1 MKNLRWYWQRLSAMS
16 PLEIPYRLRNAVR
29 DELGRFRLPPSE
41 SETPFAA
48 VVRDVDS
55 SLPPTPIFP
64 FIPNDETLRAVPE
77 RWREAARDEAER
89 FLSGRFS
96 IFALDDVNFGAKID
110 WNRDYSS
117 EKSAPADVYAPKI
130 DVANENK
137 IGDVKYIWEPARLQF
152 LPRLAQYWL
161 YSDASDARIP
171 AAIVATVRD
180 FIASNPPLC
189 SIHWASPMEVALQL
203 ISLTLTFHF
212 LRSRP
217 ESSAALT
224 PDFTRLLTKA
234 VASRLDFVRRR
245 YSAFSSAGNHL
256 IAEAAGAYFAAN
268 YWSTLKIAESTKRRA
283 KVILVREI
291 ERQTF
296 PDGVSREQSVSY
308 SFFIRDLATLAGLSG
323 EATGD
328 AFPDAY
334 WERLDR
340 IADFLDAISDRAG
353 NSPNVGD
360 EDGGRAFRLEERSA
374 SRAQT
379 LRSQR
384 LRLAATVAKLRQ
396 NAAENAALKT
406 PKKALK
412 KQIGDNAQKTRLKQ
426 AFSNAV
432 PTSDGAPT
440 EEAFWLLGA
449 PAFSSNFPQTSQ
461 TAETALFPQTSFL
474 PFLTETAPSSH
485 PSHPLQPSQPSQ
497 SPFLA
502 PNAES
507 SLPRAV
513 VFREF
518 PQGGWQSRR
527 EICGD
532 AETLL
537 VFKAGPFGYPA
548 TAAHAHADA
557 LELLLHV
564 DGVPVLLDPG
574 TFSYQNRPERPFYRS
589 SAQHNTLN
597 FAKSEQSQYINRFL
611 WGKKSTPELL
621 SVDKNLNG
629 VDFFAGKV
637 RWHSGETHERR
648 VERIGDDAW
657 RIVDRW
663 RGSEPPTLRFHFS
676 PEVAATAVATS
687 DGTGAVV
694 RVGNRRVEIAN
705 PNLAARLEPFRASP
719 AFYRLADAV
728 RLVFAAT
735 DSAGETATTL
745 RVSDAQ

>member
-41 SETPFAA
+41 SETPLAA

-55 SLPPTPIFP
+55 PLPSAPIFP
-64 FIPNDETLRAVPE
+64 FVPDAETLRAVPE

-96 IFALDDVNFGAKID
+96 IFALDDVHFGAKID
-110 WNRDYSS
+110 WNRDFSS

-130 DVANENK
+130 DVANEKK

-152 LPRLAQYWL
+152 LPRLAQHWL

-171 AAIVATVRD
+171 TAVVATVRD
-180 FIASNPPLC
+180 FVESNPPLR

-212 LRSRP
+212 LRSRS

-224 PDFTRLLTKA
+224 PDFTRLLVKT

-268 YWSTLKIAESTKRRA
+268 YWSTLKIADSTKRRA

-308 SFFIRDLATLAGLSG
+308 SFFIRDLATIAGLSG
-323 EATGD
+323 EAAGD

-340 IADFLDAISDRAG
+340 VADFLDAISDRAG

-360 EDGGRAFRLEERSA
+360 EDGGRAFRLEERST
-374 SRAQT
+374 SRVQT

-384 LRLAATVAKLRQ
+384 LRLAETVAFLRR
-396 NAAENAALKT
+396 NAVEKTALKT
-406 PKKALK
+406 SKKATPHRK
-412 KQIGDNAQKTRLKQ
+412 RDAKPNSRQKET
-426 AFSNAV
+426 FSNVVAT
-432 PTSDGAPT
+432 PDAATT

-449 PAFSSNFPQTSQ
+449 PAFPLNFPRTSQ
-461 TAETALFPQTSFL
+461 TAENASLPQTSSFPSL
-474 PFLTETAPSSH
+474 AENAPKTSTLAENAGATA
-485 PSHPLQPSQPSQ
+485 
-497 SPFLA
+497 A
-502 PNAES
+502 
-507 SLPRAV
+507 RVAV
-513 VFREF
+513 VREF
-518 PQGGWQSRR
+518 PRGGWQSRR
-527 EICGD
+527 ETSGD
-532 AETLL
+532 SETLL

-564 DGVPVLLDPG
+564 DGVPVFIDPG
-574 TFSYQNRPERPFYRS
+574 TFSYQNRPERLFYRS

-611 WGKKSTPELL
+611 WGKKSISELL
-621 SVDKNLNG
+621 SVDNYPNE
-629 VDFFAGKV
+629 VVFAGKV
-637 RWHSGETHERR
+637 RWYSGETHERR

-657 RIVDRW
+657 RVVDRW
-663 RGSEPPTLRFHFS
+663 RGTEPPTIRFHFS
-676 PEVAATAVATS
+676 PEVAATAVATP

-705 PNLAARLEPFRASP
+705 PNLAARLEPFRTSP
-719 AFYRLADAV
+719 AFYRLADAI
-728 RLVFAAT
+728 RLVFRAT
-735 DSAGETATTL
+735 DSVGETATSL
-745 RVSDAQ
+745 RVLDAD

>member
-29 DELGRFRLPPSE
+29 DELGRFRLPTPE
-41 SETPFAA
+41 STKSFAA

-55 SLPPTPIFP
+55 PLPPTPIFP
-64 FIPNDETLRAVPE
+64 FIPDAETLRAVPE
-77 RWREAARDEAER
+77 RWKTAARDEAER
-89 FLSGRFS
+89 FLNGRFS
-96 IFALDDVNFGAKID
+96 IFALDDVHFGAKID

-130 DVANENK
+130 DVADENK
-137 IGDVKYIWEPARLQF
+137 IGDVKYVWEPARLQF
-152 LPRLAQYWL
+152 LPRLAQHWL

-171 AAIVATVRD
+171 AAVVATVRD
-180 FIASNPPLC
+180 FVESNPPLR

-256 IAEAAGAYFAAN
+256 VAEAAGAYFAAN

-283 KVILVREI
+283 KFILVREI

-296 PDGVSREQSVSY
+296 PDGVSREQSVAY
-308 SFFIRDLATLAGLSG
+308 SFFIRDLATIAGLSG
-323 EATGD
+323 EAAGD
-328 AFPDAY
+328 AFPNAY

-360 EDGGRAFRLEERSA
+360 EDGGRAFRLEERST
-374 SRAQT
+374 SRVQT
-379 LRSQR
+379 LRFQR
-384 LRLAATVAKLRQ
+384 LRLAETVARLRRT
-396 NAAENAALKT
+396 AVENAALKT
-406 PKKALK
+406 TKKAPKTQNADKPLK
-412 KQIGDNAQKTRLKQ
+412 TQQKQM
-426 AFSNAV
+426 FSNADSTPV
-432 PTSDGAPT
+432 DAPT

-449 PAFSSNFPQTSQ
+449 ASLPYSPQTSPLTQSVPNAAPLQ
-461 TAETALFPQTSFL
+461 TSSLPQSAPDAASPQTS
-474 PFLTETAPSSH
+474 P
-485 PSHPLQPSQPSQ
+485 
-497 SPFLA
+497 LA
-502 PNAES
+502 PITPLAES
-507 SLPRAV
+507 VESPTTRAAIFRE
-513 VFREF
+513 FREF
-518 PQGGWQSRR
+518 PRGGWQSRR
-527 EICGD
+527 EICGN

-537 VFKAGPFGYPA
+537 IFKAGPFGYPA

-557 LELLLHV
+557 LQLLLHV
-564 DGVPVLLDPG
+564 DGAPVLIDPG

-611 WGKKSTPELL
+611 WGKKSIPELL
-621 SVDKNLNG
+621 SVDNYLNG
-629 VDFFAGKV
+629 AFFAGKV

-648 VERIGDDAW
+648 VESPGDGVW

-663 RGSEPPTLRFHFS
+663 RGTEPPTIRFHFS
-676 PEVAATAVATS
+676 PEVAASVVATP
-687 DGTGAVV
+687 DGTGAVL
-694 RVGNRRVEIAN
+694 RVGNRRVEIVN
-705 PNLAARLEPFRASP
+705 PNLAARLEAFRAST

-728 RLVFAAT
+728 RLVFAAS
-735 DSAGETATTL
+735 DSVGETATTL
-745 RVSDAQ
+745 RVCDADA

>member
-29 DELGRFRLPPSE
+29 DELGRFRLPTPE
-41 SETPFAA
+41 SETPLAA

-55 SLPPTPIFP
+55 PLPPTPIFP
-64 FIPNDETLRAVPE
+64 FIPDAETLRAVPE
-77 RWREAARDEAER
+77 RWKTAARDEAER

-96 IFALDDVNFGAKID
+96 IFALDDVYFGAKID

-117 EKSAPADVYAPKI
+117 EKSAPGDIYAPKI
-130 DVANENK
+130 NVADENK

-152 LPRLAQYWL
+152 LPRLAQHWL

-171 AAIVATVRD
+171 TAVVATVRD
-180 FIASNPPLC
+180 FVASNPPLR

-203 ISLTLTFHF
+203 ISLTLTFQL

-217 ESSAALT
+217 ESSSALN
-224 PDFTRLLTKA
+224 PDFTRLLAKA

-283 KVILVREI
+283 KKILVREI
-291 ERQTF
+291 NLQTF
-296 PDGVSREQSVSY
+296 PDGVGREQSVAY

-323 EATGD
+323 EAAGD
-328 AFPDAY
+328 AFPNAF

-340 IADFLDAISDRAG
+340 VADFLDAISDRAG

-374 SRAQT
+374 SRVQT

-384 LRLAATVAKLRQ
+384 LRLAETVAFLRR
-396 NAAENAALKT
+396 NAVEKTALKT
-406 PKKALK
+406 PKKATDSNKRDK
-412 KQIGDNAQKTRLKQ
+412 KLNTLQKAT
-426 AFSNAV
+426 FSNDV
-432 PTSDGAPT
+432 STSAAST
-440 EEAFWLLGA
+440 EEAFWLLGV
-449 PAFSSNFPQTSQ
+449 PAFSANFPQSLQSAANAPLSQ
-461 TAETALFPQTSFL
+461 T
-474 PFLTETAPSSH
+474 SS
-485 PSHPLQPSQPSQ
+485 L
-497 SPFLA
+497 PFLA
-502 PNAES
+502 PNASKTSTLVENAES
-507 SLPRAV
+507 TAPRV
-513 VFREF
+513 GVFRKF
-518 PQGGWQSRR
+518 ASGGWQCRR

-574 TFSYQNRPERPFYRS
+574 TFSYQNRPERLFYRS

-621 SVDKNLNG
+621 SADRYPNG
-629 VDFFAGKV
+629 VVFAGTV
-637 RWHSGETHERR
+637 RWYSGETHERR
-648 VERIGDDAW
+648 VEQIGDGVW
-657 RIVDRW
+657 RIVDHW
-663 RGSEPPTLRFHFS
+663 RGTEPPTIRFHFS
-676 PEVAATAVATS
+676 PEVAATAVATP

-705 PNLAARLEPFRASP
+705 PNLAARLEPFRTSP
-719 AFYRLADAV
+719 AFYRLANAV

-735 DSAGETATTL
+735 DSVGETATTL
-745 RVSDAQ
+745 RVSAAE

>member
-1 MKNLRWYWQRLSAMS
+1 MKSLRWYWQRLSAMS

-29 DELGRFRLPPSE
+29 DELGRFRLPTPE
-41 SETPFAA
+41 SETLLAA

-55 SLPPTPIFP
+55 PLPPTPLFP
-64 FIPNDETLRAVPE
+64 FVPDAEKLRAVPE
-77 RWREAARDEAER
+77 RWKTAARDEAER
-89 FLSGRFS
+89 FLNGRFS
-96 IFALDDVNFGAKID
+96 IFALDDVYFGAKID

-117 EKSAPADVYAPKI
+117 EKSAPVDVYAPKI
-130 DVANENK
+130 NVADENK
-137 IGDVKYIWEPARLQF
+137 IGDVKYVWEPARLQF
-152 LPRLAQYWL
+152 LPRLAQHWL

-171 AAIVATVRD
+171 TAVVATVRD
-180 FIASNPPLC
+180 FVESNPPLR

-203 ISLTLTFHF
+203 ISLTLTFHW

-217 ESSAALT
+217 ESNDALT
-224 PDFTRLLTKA
+224 PDFTGLLTKA

-283 KVILVREI
+283 KKILVREI
-291 ERQTF
+291 NLQTF
-296 PDGVSREQSVSY
+296 PDGVSREQSVAY

-323 EATGD
+323 EAAGD

-353 NSPNVGD
+353 NAPNVGD

-374 SRAQT
+374 PRVQT

-384 LRLAATVAKLRQ
+384 LRLNETVAKLRRTV
-396 NAAENAALKT
+396 AENAALKT
-406 PKKALK
+406 MKKAAK
-412 KQIGDNAQKTRLKQ
+412 KINSAKPQKMQLKQ
-426 AFSNAV
+426 TFSNAV
-432 PTSDGAPT
+432 PKPDVPTT
-440 EEAFWLLGA
+440 EEAFWLLGVS
-449 PAFSSNFPQTSQ
+449 AFSANSPQTLQNNEIALSTQ
-461 TAETALFPQTSFL
+461 TLQNVEIALSTQTS
-474 PFLTETAPSSH
+474 
-485 PSHPLQPSQPSQ
+485 PL
-497 SPFLA
+497 
-502 PNAES
+502 
-507 SLPRAV
+507 SLNDVRPTTPRV
-513 VFREF
+513 EIFREF
-518 PQGGWQSRR
+518 PGGGWQSRR

-557 LELLLHV
+557 LALLLHV
-564 DGVPVLLDPG
+564 DGVPVLADPG
-574 TFSYQNRPERPFYRS
+574 TFSYQNRPERLFYRS

-611 WGKKSTPELL
+611 WGKKSTSELL
-621 SVDKNLNG
+621 PVDKYLNG
-629 VDFFAGKV
+629 AFFAGKV

-648 VERIGDDAW
+648 VEPIGDDAW

-663 RGSEPPTLRFHFS
+663 RGNEPPTIRFHFS
-676 PEVAATAVATS
+676 PEVAATAVATP
-687 DGTGAVV
+687 DGTGAVA
-694 RVGNRRVEIAN
+694 RVGNRRVEIVN
-705 PNLAARLEPFRASP
+705 PHLAARLEAFRASP

-735 DSAGETATTL
+735 DSVGESATTL
-745 RVSDAQ
+745 RVFRDDAK

>member
-29 DELGRFRLPPSE
+29 DELGRFRLPPPE
-41 SETPFAA
+41 SETPLAA

-55 SLPPTPIFP
+55 PLPPTSLFP
-64 FIPNDETLRAVPE
+64 FVPDAETLRAVPE
-77 RWREAARDEAER
+77 RWREVARDEAER
-89 FLSGRFS
+89 FLNGRFS
-96 IFALDDVNFGAKID
+96 IFALDDVHFGAKID

-117 EKSAPADVYAPKI
+117 EKSAPADVYALKI

-152 LPRLAQYWL
+152 LPRLAQHWL

-171 AAIVATVRD
+171 TAVVATVRD
-180 FIASNPPLC
+180 FVESNPPLR

-203 ISLTLTFHF
+203 ISLTLTFQL

-224 PDFTRLLTKA
+224 PDFTRLLTKS

-283 KVILVREI
+283 KKILVREI
-291 ERQTF
+291 NLQTF
-296 PDGVSREQSVSY
+296 PDGVSREQSVAY

-323 EATGD
+323 EAAGD
-328 AFPDAY
+328 AFPNAF

-374 SRAQT
+374 SRVQT

-384 LRLAATVAKLRQ
+384 LRLAAAVAQLRQ
-396 NAAENAALKT
+396 NAVENAALKT

-412 KQIGDNAQKTRLKQ
+412 KQSNVKTQKTQPKQ
-426 AFSNAV
+426 TFSNAV
-432 PTSDGAPT
+432 PTPDVAPT
-440 EEAFWLLGA
+440 EEAFWLLA
-449 PAFSSNFPQTSQ
+449 PAFSLNFPQTSQ
-461 TAETALFPQTSFL
+461 TAENAPFQQTLQTAV
-474 PFLTETAPSSH
+474 TAPSQQT
-485 PSHPLQPSQPSQ
+485 PP
-497 SPFLA
+497 LA
-502 PNAES
+502 PLNQSAES
-507 SLPRAV
+507 TAPRAA

-518 PQGGWQSRR
+518 PSGGWQSRR

-564 DGVPVLLDPG
+564 DGVPVLIDPG
-574 TFSYQNRPERPFYRS
+574 TFSYQNRPERLFYRS
-589 SAQHNTLN
+589 STQHNTLN

-611 WGKKSTPELL
+611 WGKKSIPELL
-621 SVDKNLNG
+621 SVDNYLNG
-629 VDFFAGKV
+629 ASFAGKV

-648 VERIGDDAW
+648 VEQIGDGVW

-663 RGSEPPTLRFHFS
+663 RGNEPPTIRFHFA
-676 PEVAATAVATS
+676 PEVAATAVATP

-745 RVSDAQ
+745 RVSDAD

>member
-1 MKNLRWYWQRLSAMS
+1 MKSLRWYWQRLSAMS
-16 PLEIPYRLRNAVR
+16 PIEIPYRLRNALR
-29 DELGRFRLPPSE
+29 NELGRLCLPTPE
-41 SETPFAA
+41 AETPLAA
-48 VVRDVDS
+48 VVRDVAS
-55 SLPPTPIFP
+55 PLPPIPIFP
-64 FIPNDETLRAVPE
+64 FVPDAETLRAVPE
-77 RWREAARDEAER
+77 RWKSAARDEAER

-96 IFALDDVNFGAKID
+96 IFALDDVYFGAKID

-117 EKSAPADVYAPKI
+117 PKHAPAGVYAPKI
-130 DVANENK
+130 NVANEKN

-152 LPRLAQYWL
+152 LLRLAQHWL

-180 FIASNPPLC
+180 FVASNPPLR
-189 SIHWASPMEVALQL
+189 SIHWASPMEAALQL
-203 ISLTLTFHF
+203 ISLTLTFQL

-224 PDFTRLLTKA
+224 PDFTRLLTKS
-234 VASRLDFVRRR
+234 VATRLDFVRRR

-268 YWSTLKIAESTKRRA
+268 YWSTLKIADSTKRRA
-283 KVILVREI
+283 KAILVREI
-291 ERQTF
+291 NLQTF
-296 PDGVSREQSVSY
+296 PDGVCREQSVSY

-323 EATGD
+323 EASGD

-340 IADFLDAISDRAG
+340 VADFLDAISDRAG

-360 EDGGRAFRLEERSA
+360 EDGGRAFRLEPLSA

-379 LRSQR
+379 TRSQR
-384 LRLAATVAKLRQ
+384 LRLAETVESLRR
-396 NAAENAALKT
+396 AADENAALKIL
-406 PKKALK
+406 KKAPIFSK
-412 KQIGDNAQKTRLKQ
+412 RDDAPNPRQKET
-426 AFSNAV
+426 FSNGV
-432 PTSDGAPT
+432 STPVAPT

-449 PAFSSNFPQTSQ
+449 AAFSVDAPQTPQ
-461 TAETALFPQTSFL
+461 AAETATPPNASPVENAPPELPRFVENTPFNAAPTQTS
-474 PFLTETAPSSH
+474 
-485 PSHPLQPSQPSQ
+485 
-497 SPFLA
+497 
-502 PNAES
+502 NAENVPS
-507 SLPRAV
+507 PRPRAV

-518 PQGGWQSRR
+518 PFGGWQSRR
-527 EICGD
+527 ETSGD

-564 DGVPVLLDPG
+564 DGVPVLVDPG
-574 TFSYQNRPERPFYRS
+574 TFSYQNRPERLFYRA

-621 SVDKNLNG
+621 PVAQNSNV
-629 VDFFAGKV
+629 VFAGKV

-648 VERIGDDAW
+648 VEQTGDGAW
-657 RIVDRW
+657 RVVDRW
-663 RGSEPPTLRFHFS
+663 RGAEPPTIRFHFS
-676 PEVAATAVATS
+676 PEVAATAEITP
-687 DGTGAVV
+687 DGTGGVV

-705 PNLAARLEPFRASP
+705 ANLAARLEAFRTSP
-719 AFYRLADAV
+719 AFYRLADAA

-735 DSAGETATTL
+735 DSVGETATTL
-745 RVSDAQ
+745 RVSDANKVE